1 MKEEITASLKQ
12 ASIKQVNQNITG
24 GFMNIK
30 HSKLHNPTQ
39 FINFAHYHIGSK
51 ALGPGNRAI
60 LWVQGCDRN
69 CDSCIS
75 PEWKKRV
82 TANLIE
88 PQALAKLLLKDESI
102 TGITISGGEP
112 MLQASQLKVFIEACR
127 KIRDVDI
134 ICYTGYTIEEI
145 KADDLHPERA
155 QLLELIDLLID
166 GPYLTEKDDLLGV
179 RGSSNQN
186 IILLSDRLKSYD
198 FNNSKRTVE
207 MRPIDNNE
215 ILMIG
220 IPTPAIQA
228 CFSKVAQIRS

>member
-1 MKEEITASLKQ
+1 MSTKQ
-12 ASIKQVNQNITG
+12 SQVN
-24 GFMNIK
+24 
-30 HSKLHNPTQ
+30 HPTQ
-39 FINFAHYHIGSK
+39 FINFAHYHVGSN

-75 PEWKKRV
+75 PEWKKKV
-82 TANLIE
+82 AATLIE
-88 PQALAKLLLKDESI
+88 PQVLANLLLKDKSI

-112 MLQASQLKVFIEACR
+112 MLQAPQLKSFIETCR
-127 KIRDVDI
+127 EIRDVDI

-166 GPYLTEKDDLLGV
+166 GPYIKEENDLRGL

-186 IILLSDRLKSYD
+186 IIYLTDRLKSYD
-198 FNNSKRTVE
+198 FNNGTRNVE
-207 MRPIDNNE
+207 FISIDNSE
-215 ILMIG
+215 LLMIG

-228 CFSKVAQIRS
+228 CFSKLAQIRL